1 METLLPPSEACTAKA
16 CLSTEATSTAVPSFE
31 DAASTGV
38 PTAIDGSGRTF
49 ITETITEGDSDGRRS
64 IRLPTRLPPT
74 TRSLTAMT
82 EPLTGA

>member
-1 METLLPPSEACTAKA
+1 M
-16 CLSTEATSTAVPSFE
+16 PSFD

-49 ITETITEGDSDGRRS
+49 ITETITDGDSDGRRS
-64 IRLPTRLPPT
+64 MRLPTRFPAI
-74 TRSLTAMT
+74 TRSLTATT